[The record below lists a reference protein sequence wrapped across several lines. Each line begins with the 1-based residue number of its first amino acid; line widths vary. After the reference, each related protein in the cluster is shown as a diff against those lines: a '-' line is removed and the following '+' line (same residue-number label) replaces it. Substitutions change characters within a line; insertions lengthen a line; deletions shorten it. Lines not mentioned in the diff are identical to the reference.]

1 MQDRLGSSC
10 RIGGISCRTGEGLY
24 LRLCLRIYLRRMV
37 RVGVAWLDGPELGWA
52 GDGDEAAQQ
61 LVAMGF
67 TLEQAREA
75 LDAAGG
81 R

>member
-1 MQDRLGSSC
+1 M
-10 RIGGISCRTGEGLY
+10 
-24 LRLCLRIYLRRMV
+24 
-37 RVGVAWLDGPELGWA
+37 AWLDGPELGWA